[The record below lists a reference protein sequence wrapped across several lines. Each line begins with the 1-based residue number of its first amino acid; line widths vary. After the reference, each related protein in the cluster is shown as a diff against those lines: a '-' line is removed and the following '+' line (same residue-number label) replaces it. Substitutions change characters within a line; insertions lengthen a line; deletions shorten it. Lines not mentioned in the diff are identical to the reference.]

1 MSLESDIEQALT
13 KGLMTHQNEMV
24 QTAIDEL
31 KNCLA
36 IIQDLRATNER
47 YRSLIDEQAD
57 IIADLIKSRDT
68 WRALAKAGGRIR
80 TSCDCNDCE

>member
-13 KGLMTHQNEMV
+13 KGLMTHQKEMID
-24 QTAIDEL
+24 TAIKEL
-31 KNCLA
+31 TNALG
-36 IIQDLRATNER
+36 IIQDLRASNDR

-68 WRALAKAGGRIR
+68 WKAFAKVGVRS
-80 TSCDCNDCE
+80 SCDCNDCE